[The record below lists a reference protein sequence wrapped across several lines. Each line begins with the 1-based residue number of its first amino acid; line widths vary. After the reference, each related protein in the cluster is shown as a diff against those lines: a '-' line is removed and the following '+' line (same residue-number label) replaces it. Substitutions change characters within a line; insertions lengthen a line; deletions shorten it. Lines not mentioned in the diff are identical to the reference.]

1 MSKSRII
8 VSPQAQQ
15 DLKDIRTYTLQ
26 SWGANQADIYLGK
39 IEESFYSLLENPE
52 IGRERND
59 VKTGYRSIVIEKHV
73 LFYKVE
79 GAEIYI
85 LGIPHSRMDILNYFS

>member
-1 MSKSRII
+1 MSQYRII
-8 VSPQAQQ
+8 VSPQAER
-15 DLKDIRTYTLQ
+15 DLKEIRTYTLQ
-26 SWGANQADIYLGK
+26 SWGAPQADIYLGK
-39 IEESFYSLLENPE
+39 IEETFYSLLENPE

-73 LFYKVE
+73 LFYKIDKS
-79 GAEIYI
+79 EIHI

>member
-1 MSKSRII
+1 MSKNHII
-8 VSPQAQQ
+8 VSPQAQR
-15 DLKDIRTYTLQ
+15 DLREIRSYTLQ
-26 SWGANQADIYLGK
+26 SWGADQADTYLGR
-39 IEESFYSLLENPE
+39 IEGVFCRLLDNPE

-73 LFYKVE
+73 LFYKIE
-79 GAEIYI
+79 KSEIHT

>member
-1 MSKSRII
+1 MSKHHVI
-8 VSPQAQQ
+8 VSPQAQR
-15 DLKDIRTYTLQ
+15 DLKEIRSYTLQ
-26 SWGANQADIYLGK
+26 SWGATQADTYLGK
-39 IEESFYSLLENPE
+39 IEDAFYSLLENPK

-73 LFYKVE
+73 LFYKIDKS
-79 GAEIYI
+79 EIHI

>member
-1 MSKSRII
+1 MPKYHII
-8 VSPQAQQ
+8 VSPQALR
-15 DLKDIRTYTLQ
+15 DLTEIRSYTLQ
-26 SWGANQADIYLGK
+26 SWGAVQADIYLDK
-39 IEESFYSLLENPE
+39 IEEAFYGLLENPE

-73 LFYKVE
+73 LFYKIE
-79 GAEIYI
+79 KSEIHI